1 MAASDWEPAGSH
13 IVDSTGLAV
22 VHKGE
27 SIVATPDAA
36 AKLVAAP
43 AQVVNYYFPVE
54 VEVVGVG
61 TAEAL
66 AERIY
71 DALQRELSALS

>member
-1 MAASDWEPAGSH
+1 MAAPDRPAPGSQ
-13 IVDSTGLAV
+13 IVERTGLAV
-22 VHKGE
+22 VHEGE
-27 SIVATPDAA
+27 RIVVAPDSAA
-36 AKLVAAP
+36 QLVAAP

-54 VEVVGVG
+54 VEVLDVG

-71 DALQRELSALS
+71 DALQRELRALS